1 MKKLLIAS
9 FFTLAASLAYA
20 GGSCCEE
27 KSDCKDKDAGN
38 SCVAEACATLACGG
52 DKDGDSKDK
61 DSGKSCVAE
70 ACATLACGGDKDG
83 DSKDKDSG
91 KSGVTEASSVLA
103 GSGCCGDKGDK
114 DDKSCDKKAE
124 GFVLDSALV

>member
-52 DKDGDSKDK
+52 DKG
-61 DSGKSCVAE
+61 C
-70 ACATLACGGDKDG
+70 

-103 GSGCCGDKGDK
+103 GSGCCGGKGDK